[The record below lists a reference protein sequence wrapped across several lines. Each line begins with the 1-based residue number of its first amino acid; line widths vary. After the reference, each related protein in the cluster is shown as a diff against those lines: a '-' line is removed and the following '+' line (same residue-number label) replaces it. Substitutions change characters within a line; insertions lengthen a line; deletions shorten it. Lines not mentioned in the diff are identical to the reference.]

1 MAKHHQLSFTGLELK
16 GLWIRA
22 TGGTIDGDP
31 LLDQAAEN
39 AIDKLYREEKGMPRR
54 APHDLGGGRYNAG
67 IDLTVKRPA

>member
-1 MAKHHQLSFTGLELK
+1 VARQHQLSLTGLELK

-22 TGGTIDGDP
+22 TGGTTASDE

-54 APHDLGGGRYNAG
+54 APHDKGGGRYSEG
-67 IDLTVKRPA
+67 IDLTKKPA